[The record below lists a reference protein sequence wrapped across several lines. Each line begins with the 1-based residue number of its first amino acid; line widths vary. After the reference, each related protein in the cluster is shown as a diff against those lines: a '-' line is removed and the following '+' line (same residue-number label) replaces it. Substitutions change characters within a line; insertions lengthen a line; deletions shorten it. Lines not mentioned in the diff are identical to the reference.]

1 MNNTLEALAVFA
13 LVGILMM
20 LIRPPRADLS
30 EMRIE
35 GVVRYV
41 VDGDTLYIE
50 GHRPA
55 IRIWG
60 INAPEKGESGYQAAT
75 NALSR
80 LAFHKNVSCRFIETD
95 RYGRSV
101 SQCFL
106 SDGRDLGAELIR
118 RGHAVEYCRFSKGY
132 YGTC

>member
-1 MNNTLEALAVFA
+1 MNSTLAALAVFA

-20 LIRPPRADLS
+20 LIRSPRADVT

-60 INAPEKGESGYQAAT
+60 INAPEKGESGCQAAT

-80 LAFHKNVSCRFIETD
+80 LVSHENVSCRFIETD

-106 SDGRDLGAELIR
+106 SDGRDLGAEMIR
-118 RGHAVEYCRFSKGY
+118 QGHAVEYCRYSKNY
-132 YGTC
+132 YDTC

>member
-1 MNNTLEALAVFA
+1 MNNTLSALAVFA
-13 LVGILMM
+13 LIAILAT
-20 LIRPPRADLS
+20 LVRPIRADVA
-30 EMRIE
+30 ETTIE
-35 GVVRYV
+35 GPVRYV
-41 VDGDTLYIE
+41 VDGDTVYIE
-50 GHRPA
+50 GHKPA

-60 INAPEKGESGYQAAT
+60 INAPEKGESSYQAAT

-80 LAFHKNVSCRFIETD
+80 LVSHKNVSCRFIETD

-106 SDGRDLGAELIR
+106 SDGRDLGAEMIR
-118 RGHAVEYCRFSKGY
+118 QGYAVEYCRYSKNY

>member
-1 MNNTLEALAVFA
+1 MNNTLAALAVFA
-13 LVGILMM
+13 LAGVLMM
-20 LIRPPRADLS
+20 LIKSPRADVTTAT
-30 EMRIE
+30 ID
-35 GVVRYV
+35 GPVRYV

-50 GHRPA
+50 GHTPA

-60 INAPEKGESGYQAAT
+60 INAPEKDETGYQAAT

-80 LAFHKNVSCRFIETD
+80 LVYRQTVSCRFIETD

-106 SDGRDLGAELIR
+106 PDGRDVGAELIR
-118 RGHAVEYCRFSKGY
+118 QGFAVEYCRFSKGY

>member
-1 MNNTLEALAVFA
+1 MSKTLTALTVFA
-13 LVGILMM
+13 LLAILAT
-20 LIRPPRADLS
+20 LVRPIRAS
-30 EMRIE
+30 MTQTTIE
-35 GVVRYV
+35 GPVRYV

-50 GHRPA
+50 GHKPP

-60 INAPEKGESGYQAAT
+60 INAPENGDVGYQAAT
-75 NALSR
+75 DALGR
-80 LAFHKNVSCRFIETD
+80 LVFRQNVSSRFIETD

>member
-1 MNNTLEALAVFA
+1 MSKSLTALAVFA
-13 LVGILMM
+13 LLAILAT
-20 LIRPPRADLS
+20 LVRPIRARTIQIT
-30 EMRIE
+30 IE
-35 GVVRYV
+35 GPVRYV

-60 INAPEKGESGYQAAT
+60 INAPEKGESSHQAAT

-80 LAFHKNVSCRFIETD
+80 LASHKNVSCRFIETD

-106 SDGRDLGAELIR
+106 SDGRDLAAEMIR
-118 RGHAVEYCRFSKGY
+118 QGHAVEYCRFSKGY